1 MLSQNNSV
9 SQADVSLGAKVMYGI
24 ANYSSL
30 AQTWKSAM
38 LVLLEGDKY
47 CEKTLNRNKGVYS
60 KNKPWF
66 KSAIVGPREVFVGA
80 HRSGSTQSWLRVSE
94 FKLGF
99 APLRSNNRPKV
110 KLLYVLPR

>member
-1 MLSQNNSV
+1 
-9 SQADVSLGAKVMYGI
+9 MYGI

-30 AQTWKSAM
+30 AQTRKSAM

-47 CEKTLNRNKGVYS
+47 CEKKKTLNRNEGVYS

-80 HRSGSTQSWLRVSE
+80 HRSGSTQS
-94 FKLGF
+94 
-99 APLRSNNRPKV
+99 
-110 KLLYVLPR
+110 